1 LITMKGDRA
10 GWWRR
15 GPAPPWVLSALA
27 VLLAGV
33 ATSYQQLPWW
43 VSTGAL
49 LAPVIGVA
57 LLPTYP
63 IISLGLGT
71 TASVAM
77 ALALGDSVP
86 VWSVALGATIFVI
99 SVLAGRQMPRT
110 THAPVVFV
118 AGTTLALPL
127 GLAHGNGGAWLSAL
141 LLLGVTVV
149 LPWILGR
156 ALRQQAELVAVTA
169 ERARL
174 QERSRIA
181 YDMHD
186 TLGHELS
193 LLALRAGA
201 LELAADLDDRHRA
214 AAADLRAGAGLATER
229 LAEIVTVLR
238 DGEPVPLHPGP
249 DRIEDLVERAI
260 QAGAAVSLNWDGTRD
275 LPPRAGRAAHRVVQ
289 EALTNALKH
298 VHGRPVHVRLATVAD
313 TTTVTV
319 TNPVNPGARPGP
331 GGHAGLTGLHERVR
345 LAGGTLDAGPRGHTF
360 QVIAR
365 LPHADAS

>member
-1 LITMKGDRA
+1 MTMKGDRD

-15 GPAPPWVLSALA
+15 GPAPPWVLSALV

-33 ATSYQQLPWW
+33 ATSYQQLLWW

-63 IISLGLGT
+63 IISLALGMA
-71 TASVAM
+71 ASVAM

-110 THAPVVFV
+110 THALAVFV
-118 AGTTLALPL
+118 AGATLAIPL
-127 GLAHGNGGAWLSAL
+127 GLSDGSAWVSAL
-141 LLLGVTVV
+141 LLVGVTVV

-156 ALRQQAELVAVTA
+156 ALHQQAELVAVTA

-201 LELAADLDDRHRA
+201 LELAANLDDRHRA

-249 DRIEDLVERAI
+249 GRIEDLVDRAI
-260 QAGAAVSLNWDGTRD
+260 EAGVAVSLNWDGPRD
-275 LPPRAGRAAHRVVQ
+275 LPPRTSRAAHRVVQ
-289 EALTNALKH
+289 EGLTNALKH
-298 VHGRPVHVRLATVAD
+298 APGTPVRVCLATVAS

-319 TNPVNPGARPGP
+319 TNPVTPSARPGP

-345 LAGGTLDAGPRGHTF
+345 LAGGTLRAGPRGHTF
-360 QVIAR
+360 EVIAR

>member
-1 LITMKGDRA
+1 MTMTGDRD

-15 GPAPPWVLSALA
+15 GPAPPWVLSGLA

-33 ATSYQQLPWW
+33 ATSHRQLPWW
-43 VSTGAL
+43 ASTGAL

-57 LLPTYP
+57 LLRIYP
-63 IISLGLGT
+63 IVSLALCT
-71 TASVAM
+71 TTSVAM

-86 VWSVALGATIFVI
+86 VWGVALGATIFVI
-99 SVLAGRQMPRT
+99 SVLAGRKLPRT
-110 THAPVVFV
+110 APAMAVFAAGAIV
-118 AGTTLALPL
+118 AIPL
-127 GLAHGNGGAWLSAL
+127 GLADGSVWLSVL

-156 ALRQQAELVAVTA
+156 ALHQQTELVRVTA

-181 YDMHD
+181 YHMHD

-201 LELAADLDDRHRA
+201 LELASDLDDHHRA

-249 DRIEDLVERAI
+249 DRIEDLVDRAI
-260 QAGAAVSLNWDGTRD
+260 EAGVTVSLKWDGTRD

-298 VHGRPVHVRLATVAD
+298 AHGAPVHVCLATVAG

-319 TNPVNPGARPGP
+319 TNPVTRGARPGP

-345 LAGGTLDAGPRGHTF
+345 LAGGTLHAGPRDQTF
-360 QVIAR
+360 EVMAR